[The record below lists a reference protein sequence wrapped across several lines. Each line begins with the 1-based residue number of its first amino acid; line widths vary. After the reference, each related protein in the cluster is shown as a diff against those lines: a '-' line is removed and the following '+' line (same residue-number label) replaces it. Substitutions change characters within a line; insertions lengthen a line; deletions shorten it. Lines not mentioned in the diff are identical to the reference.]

1 VKQDADWVVKLRN
14 LPETPETYY
23 LLDLM
28 ASHDFQESLKNYLDL
43 EQLRRRLAVWE
54 RDLDAFEEIIERRRA
69 YYEPL
74 LPAIDREF
82 RRLDS
87 QMRLRLSQ
95 RDRIDQRLK
104 AMLVVPRP
112 DYLAT
117 AEERILLEQIA
128 HLERNMTAGGT
139 AVPGDVEA
147 RIARLRGVVRWNLDA
162 EYNHRFTEAYRHL
175 RNLDREVELLKKR
188 YASFVRTRQA
198 ATQSYDGYDDV
209 IRGQRSR
216 IQAAR
221 ETLGGLMARQGLLL
235 ETMAV
240 NVLTERRERLA
251 GFRIKARFG
260 MADSYDRAAR
270 SQTREM
276 GE

>member
-1 VKQDADWVVKLRN
+1 MYAIRS
-14 LPETPETYY
+14 YY
-23 LLDLM
+23 
-28 ASHDFQESLKNYLDL
+28 
-43 EQLRRRLAVWE
+43 V
-54 RDLDAFEEIIERRRA
+54 
-69 YYEPL
+69 
-74 LPAIDREF
+74 
-82 RRLDS
+82 
-87 QMRLRLSQ
+87 
-95 RDRIDQRLK
+95 
-104 AMLVVPRP
+104 
-112 DYLAT
+112 
-117 AEERILLEQIA
+117 
-128 HLERNMTAGGT
+128 
-139 AVPGDVEA
+139 
-147 RIARLRGVVRWNLDA
+147 RGVVRWNLDA

-221 ETLGGLMARQGLLL
+221 ETLGELMARQGHLL

-251 GFRIKARFG
+251 GFRVKARFG

-270 SQTREM
+270 AQTREM